1 MKNREYFLREDLDT
15 YKPKF
20 KMLCREKR
28 IETEIIPKTVG
39 KEINIPYICK
49 VIEIKPIEK

>member
-1 MKNREYFLREDLDT
+1 MKNRAYFLREDLDT

-28 IETEIIPKTVG
+28 IETEKIMPIKFAQD
-39 KEINIPYICK
+39 KDIHYICP
-49 VIEIKPIEK
+49 VIEIKTL